1 MFILSSPLNSFYTY
15 FDNLSNT
22 YHSNKPLH
30 MKRYETSLLNAITVK
45 QTVKALQ
52 AQLTQGRMQI

>member
-1 MFILSSPLNSFYTY
+1 
-15 FDNLSNT
+15 
-22 YHSNKPLH
+22 